1 MSWIVTPA
9 DTEWPERTPDGVGVG
24 NTTRVTEPEGVPDR
38 RTGCGYDWS
47 DADRAALLGLPGAIE
62 HPAKPADWREADPG

>member
-9 DTEWPERTPDGVGVG
+9 DTQWPTRTPDGVGVG
-24 NTTRVTEPEGVPDR
+24 DASRVTESDGVPDR

-47 DADRAALLGLPGAIE
+47 DADRAALLALAGAVE
-62 HPAKPADWREADPG
+62 SPAKPADWRDPEP